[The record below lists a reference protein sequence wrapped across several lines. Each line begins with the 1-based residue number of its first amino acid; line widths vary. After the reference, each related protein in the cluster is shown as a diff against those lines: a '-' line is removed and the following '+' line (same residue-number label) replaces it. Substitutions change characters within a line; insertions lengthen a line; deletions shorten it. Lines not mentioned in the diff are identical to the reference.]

1 MRNSQSTVATQSPAG
16 PGAAPAGGVLGA
28 AKVAL
33 ATVVWISAGLF
44 ALYILARYVGAI
56 SDGRLSAW
64 NRDLPFLYEA
74 HMPFATAGMGIHF
87 VGGTIIL
94 LLGPLQLVRAIRD
107 RAPAVH
113 RWIGRIY
120 VTAALVA
127 GLGGLAF
134 IASKGT
140 VGGMPMNIGFTLYGA
155 LTVLAAV
162 MTPIY
167 AWRRQFADHRAW
179 AIRLFALAIGSWLF
193 RMDYGLWLQLTH
205 RLGHTANFDGPFD
218 VVMDY
223 FFFIPNLI
231 VAEIIIRAP
240 KSPAPKAMRAIAA
253 AGLTIAAMFLL
264 LSTYYFTRYHWGQD
278 IMARL
283 QG

>member
-1 MRNSQSTVATQSPAG
+1 MSSSESTIAMRASAG
-16 PGAAPAGGVLGA
+16 PGGAAGGGVFGA
-28 AKVAL
+28 AKLAL
-33 ATVVWISAGLF
+33 ITVVWISAGLF
-44 ALYILARYVGAI
+44 ALYILARYIGAVG
-56 SDGRLSAW
+56 DGRLSAW

-74 HMPFATAGMGIHF
+74 HMPLATTGMGIHF
-87 VGGTIIL
+87 VGGTVIL
-94 LLGPLQLVRAIRD
+94 LLGPLQFVRAIRD

-113 RWIGRIY
+113 RWVGRIY
-120 VTAALVA
+120 VTAALLA

-134 IASKGT
+134 IVLKGT
-140 VGGMPMNIGFTLYGA
+140 VGGMPMNIGFALYGA

-231 VAEIIIRAP
+231 VAEIIIRVP
-240 KSPAPKAMRAIAA
+240 KSPAPRAMRAIAA
-253 AGLTIAAMFLL
+253 AGLGIAAMFIL
-264 LSTYYFTRYHWGQD
+264 LSTYYFTRFHWGPD

-283 QG
+283 HG

>member
-1 MRNSQSTVATQSPAG
+1 MSSSESIVAMRSAAG
-16 PGAAPAGGVLGA
+16 PGPASGGGLLGA
-28 AKVAL
+28 AKVVL
-33 ATVVWISAGLF
+33 AAVVWVSAGLF
-44 ALYILARYVGAI
+44 ALYILARYIGAI
-56 SDGRLSAW
+56 GDGQLGAW
-64 NRDLPFLYEA
+64 NRDLPLLYEQ
-74 HMPFATAGMGIHF
+74 HRPFATTGMGIHF
-87 VGGTIIL
+87 LGGTILL
-94 LLGPLQLVRAIRD
+94 LLGPLQFVQTIRD

-120 VTAALVA
+120 VTAALLA

-134 IASKGT
+134 IALKGT
-140 VGGMPMNIGFTLYGA
+140 VGGKPMDIGFALYGA
-155 LTVLAAV
+155 LTTLAAV
-162 MTPIY
+162 ATPVY
-167 AWRRQFADHRAW
+167 AWRRQFAEHRAW

-231 VAEIIIRAP
+231 VAEIVIRAP
-240 KSPAPKAMRAIAA
+240 KSPAPMALRTIAV
-253 AGLTIAAMFLL
+253 AGLTITAVMVVF
-264 LSTYYFTRYHWGQD
+264 STYYFTRFHWGQD

-283 QG
+283 RG